1 MVLDELLSFRQH
13 FWPSQFPIEAR
24 YYEYGASGPSRTLST
39 LRILTPEE
47 LRAFQEEMTK
57 REHLH
62 EWSFLA
68 FYEPFIQPHNE
79 RLA

>member
-1 MVLDELLSFRQH
+1 MVLDDLLSFRTH

-39 LRILTPEE
+39 RRIVTPEE
-47 LRAFQEEMTK
+47 LRAFQAELTR
-57 REHLH
+57 REQLH

-68 FYEPFIQPHNE
+68 FYEPFMLPYDE
-79 RLA
+79 